1 MPTDASACC
10 FPQHSLHFSLCN
22 LAYCR
27 LFKASIQVATVLMA
41 KFQVLACRLQ
51 QGRHCFL
58 HIDSAEHCNNTFTLF
73 FTLDIIPLS
82 LTAALFILVC
92 CPATKFVKLFYS
104 LFLILCALLS
114 FLHFLFFLLPL
125 LLLVVFSS
133 GAAS

>member
-1 MPTDASACC
+1 MLVRAV
-10 FPQHSLHFSLCN
+10 FHKHSLHFSLCN

-27 LFKASIQVATVLMA
+27 LFKASTQVATVLMA
-41 KFQVLACRLQ
+41 KFQVLPCRLQ
-51 QGRHCFL
+51 KGRFCFFAYRL
-58 HIDSAEHCNNTFTLF
+58 NGTLQQHFHSF